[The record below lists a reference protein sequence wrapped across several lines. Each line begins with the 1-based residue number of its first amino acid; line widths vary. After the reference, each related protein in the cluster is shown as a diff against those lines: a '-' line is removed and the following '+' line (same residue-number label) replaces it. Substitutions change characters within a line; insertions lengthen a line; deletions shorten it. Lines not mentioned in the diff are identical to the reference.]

1 MTKREI
7 MKMFRDT
14 EYIRVGGSA
23 EELRCAEY
31 IKDRCASFGCE
42 AHIEP
47 FKSEFGDVHSA
58 TLTIDGKEIPCTGY
72 AMCGSG
78 SVTAP
83 FVYLPSTDRASLSTV
98 KGKIVMTDGGMGY
111 WTYQDICDNGAV
123 GFITYS
129 GDVHYADH
137 DIDKKEL
144 RSFVSKGRKIL
155 GVTINAKDAVKLMK
169 GNPKEATIS
178 VEQTEYEGES
188 RNVVLD
194 LPGNGESDRTI
205 IFTAHY
211 DSVILSKGAYDNM
224 SGSVGIMAMAEHFVK
239 TPHRNNLRFVWCGSE
254 ERGLFGSKAY
264 CEDHESELEKIDL
277 CINLDMIG
285 STMGKFFAC
294 CTTEEKLVGYIEY
307 MGLESGYGI
316 KVVQDVYSSDST
328 PFADKGVPAVSFAR
342 HSSNSTATIH
352 NRYDTIDI
360 IKPDNMASDIAFI
373 QKFAEVMANAVVCPV
388 AREIPD
394 NMKEK
399 LDFYQCRKRDPKR

>member
-7 MKMFRDT
+7 MKMFKDT

-23 EELRCAEY
+23 EELKCAEY
-31 IKDRCASFGCE
+31 IKDKCASFGCE

-58 TLTIDGKEIPCTGY
+58 SLSIDGKEIPATGY

-83 FVYLPSTDRASLSTV
+83 FVYLPVLDRASLSTV
-98 KGKIVMTDGGMGY
+98 KGKIVMSDIGMGY
-111 WTYQDICDNGAV
+111 WTYQDIFDNGAV

-129 GDVHYADH
+129 GDVHYADR

-144 RSFVSKGRKIL
+144 RTYVSKGRKIL
-155 GVTINAKDAVKLMK
+155 GVNINAKDAVKLMK
-169 GNPKEATIS
+169 GDPKEATIT
-178 VEQTEYEGES
+178 VDQTEYEGES

-194 LPGNGESDRTI
+194 LPGSGESDRTI

-224 SGSVGIMAMAEHFVK
+224 SGSVGIMAMAEHFAK

-264 CEDHESELEKIDL
+264 CEAHESELEKIDL

-285 STMGKFFAC
+285 STMGKFIAC

-307 MGLESGYGI
+307 LGLESGFGI
-316 KVVQDVYSSDST
+316 KVRQDVYSSDST
-328 PFADKGVPAVSFAR
+328 PFAGEGVPAVSFAR
-342 HSSNSTATIH
+342 LTGSSTATIH

-360 IKPDNMASDIAFI
+360 IKPENMVRDIEFI
-373 QKFAEVMANAVVCPV
+373 QKFADRMANAVVCPV
-388 AREIPD
+388 DRKIPD
-394 NMKEK
+394 NVKEK
-399 LDFYQCRKRDPKR
+399 LDIYQCRKRDPKR

>member
-23 EELRCAEY
+23 EELKCAEY
-31 IKDRCASFGCE
+31 IKDKCASFGCE

-58 TLTIDGKEIPCTGY
+58 ALTIDGKEIPCTGY

-83 FVYLPSTDRASLSTV
+83 FVYLPVLDRATLSDI
-98 KGKIVMTDGGMGY
+98 KGKIVMTDNGMGY
-111 WTYQDICDNGAV
+111 WNYQDICDNGAV

-144 RSFVSKGRKIL
+144 RSYVSKGRKIL

-169 GNPKEATIS
+169 GDPKEATIT
-178 VEQTEYEGES
+178 VDQTEYEGES

-194 LPGNGESDRTI
+194 LPGTGESDRTI

-224 SGSVGIMAMAEHFVK
+224 SGSVGIMAMAEHFAK

-264 CEDHESELEKIDL
+264 CEAHEDELEKIDL

-285 STMGKFFAC
+285 STMGKFIAC

-307 MGLESGYGI
+307 LGLESGFGI
-316 KVVQDVYSSDST
+316 KVRQDVYSSDST

-342 HSSNSTATIH
+342 LAGHSTATIH

-360 IKPDNMASDIAFI
+360 IKPENMVKDIEFI
-373 QKFAEVMANAVVCPV
+373 QKFADRMANAVVCPV
-388 AREIPD
+388 DRKIPD

-399 LDFYQCRKRDPKR
+399 LDIYQCRKRDPKR